1 MCPDF
6 VITSFIEMPDS
17 IIGRTETDSRADTTQ
32 NSGFTC
38 KVLTINGQVSICRT
52 GYHFLPH
59 KLQHIMRSQLPNE
72 SNYFNM
78 QQFMICFGLLG
89 KIKDNYNCRLL
100 LHTHSYLF
108 PLPNYPI
115 FPDSCLFLLIND
127 RPLGETGIPPISE
140 CFNITWQE

>member
-17 IIGRTETDSRADTTQ
+17 IIGRTETDSRADSTQ

-89 KIKDNYNCRLL
+89 KIKITIIVVCYCTLIP
-100 LHTHSYLF
+100 TFF
-108 PLPNYPI
+108 PYRTI
-115 FPDSCLFLLIND
+115 RFFRIVASFY
-127 RPLGETGIPPISE
+127 
-140 CFNITWQE
+140 